1 VPETK
6 QADAYSAEGV
16 DSERR
21 ARAAAAAETKPL
33 RLTPARAARI
43 PRATY
48 RLQLHG
54 GFRLR
59 DALAII
65 PYLAELGISHVYC
78 SPYLR
83 ARPGSLHGYDI
94 IDHQSLNPEIG
105 SAEDLKAFVGA
116 LRAHGMAQMID
127 MVPNHMGV
135 LGADNAWWLDVL
147 ENGQGSLYADYFD
160 IDWRPANPDLTNR
173 VLVPVLGDHYG
184 LVLERGEITL
194 DFDAGAGSFSIHYY
208 DSRFPIDPA
217 EYPHILAHVLGAASI
232 AGIPD
237 AALSELKT
245 LTTALNALPP
255 RNSIAP
261 EERPARH
268 AAKEHCKRRLADMV
282 AAYTEMGTAIDAAL
296 RSLNGV
302 AGQPASFDLLHQL
315 LEAQAY
321 RLAFWR
327 VAADE
332 INYRRFF
339 DINELAAL
347 RVEDEAVFQATHKL
361 VFELVAAGEVDALR
375 IDHPDG
381 LFDPAAYFRRLRE
394 STAALAQQRPDSAGH
409 EPPYVSI
416 EKIIAPFEAMPESWA
431 VDGTTGY
438 RFANL
443 VNGLFVDT
451 EAQATFTRLYHSF
464 TGQHASYEDVTAR
477 CKRFVLHGA
486 LASELTTLSNRLSRI
501 ARADRYTRDYS
512 LNSLRQALT
521 EVIVAFPVYRT
532 YVADEVTAEDRRY
545 IEWAVERARRHV
557 AGADDSIFD
566 FIKSALLAEAAAPE
580 AAQVRYFARKFQQV
594 TAPVMAKG
602 VEDTSFYIFN
612 RLVSLNDVGG
622 DPSAFGYS
630 VNAFHGASADRAAKW
645 PNTMLATSTHDN
657 KRSEDVRM
665 RIDVLSEL
673 PAAWRLKLRRW
684 SRLNRS
690 KKRKLND
697 EQLAPSRNDEYLLY
711 QTLIGSFP
719 IEEDATE
726 LEGYCARIERYML
739 KAVREAKT
747 HTSWVNPNEEY
758 ERAVTQFVRAL
769 LSDTRRNL
777 FLQDFRE
784 AVRPLIWLGMLNSLS
799 MVLIKFTSPGVP
811 DCYQGNEIWDFSL
824 VDPDNRRPVDY
835 AVRRQLLAET
845 ECCEHIF
852 SHMQDGRAKLYFM
865 RRLLALRAQA
875 AELFMH
881 GGYTALP
888 VNGQRAAHVVAYA
901 RRHGNACAI
910 AIAGRL
916 FATLGIKENQLP
928 FAEPIWQDTRVE
940 LPFLDEGCVLR
951 NVLDDRMHRVEGGG
965 VRMAE
970 LFHSVPG
977 AVLVHGV
984 A

>member
-1 VPETK
+1 MPEARH
-6 QADAYSAEGV
+6 ADAYSAEHSNGLMP
-16 DSERR
+16 ER
-21 ARAAAAAETKPL
+21 ARPDAETRR
-33 RLTPARAARI
+33 RLSAPARATRI

-83 ARPGSLHGYDI
+83 ARPGSPHGYDI
-94 IDHQSLNPEIG
+94 VDHQTLNPEIG
-105 SAEDLKAFVGA
+105 SAEDLKAFVAA

-127 MVPNHMGV
+127 IVPNHMGV

-147 ENGQGSLYADYFD
+147 ENGHASVYADYFD
-160 IDWRPANPDLTNR
+160 IDWHPGNPDLTNR

-184 LVLERGEITL
+184 FVLERGEITL
-194 DFDAGAGSFSIHYY
+194 GFDAATGSFSIHYY
-208 DSRFPIDPA
+208 DSRFPIDPS
-217 EYPHILAHVLGAASI
+217 EYPRILAHVLGAASI

-237 AALSELKT
+237 AALGELKT
-245 LTTALNALPP
+245 LATAFGALSP
-255 RNSIAP
+255 RDATVP
-261 EERPARH
+261 EEKLARH
-268 AAKEHCKRRLADMV
+268 HAKEHCKRRLADLVV
-282 AAYTEMGTAIDAAL
+282 AHNEMSVAIEAAM

-302 AGQPASFDLLHQL
+302 AGEPASFDLLHQL

-361 VFELVAAGEVDALR
+361 VFELVAAGQVDALR

-394 STAALAQQRPDSAGH
+394 TTTALAQQRPDPADH
-409 EPPYVSI
+409 EPLYVSV
-416 EKIIAPFEAMPESWA
+416 EKIIAPFEAMPDTWA

-451 EAQATFTRLYHSF
+451 EAQASFTRLYHSF
-464 TGQHASYEDVTAR
+464 TAQQASYQEVTAQ
-477 CKRFVLHGA
+477 CKRLVLQGA
-486 LASELTTLSNRLSRI
+486 LASELTTLSSRLARI
-501 ARADRYTRDYS
+501 ARADRYTRDYTS
-512 LNSLRQALT
+512 NSLRQALT

-532 YVADEVTAEDRRY
+532 YVANGVSAEDRRY
-545 IEWAVERARRHV
+545 IEWAVERARRHIPS
-557 AGADDSIFD
+557 ADNSIFD
-566 FIKSALLAEAAAPE
+566 FIKSALLAEAAAPD

-602 VEDTSFYIFN
+602 VEDTSFYVYN

-622 DPSAFGYS
+622 DPSTFGYS

-645 PNTMLATSTHDN
+645 PHTMLATSTHDN

-690 KKRKLND
+690 KKRKVAD
-697 EQLAPSRNDEYLLY
+697 QLAPARNDEYLLY

-719 IEEDATE
+719 MEDEAGVLTD
-726 LEGYCARIERYML
+726 YCARIERYML

-747 HTSWVNPNEEY
+747 HTSWVNHNEEY

-769 LSDTRRNL
+769 LSDTGRNL

-784 AVRPLIWLGMLNSLS
+784 AVRPLIWFGMLNSLS
-799 MVLIKFTSPGVP
+799 MVLVKLTSPGVP

-835 AVRRQLLAET
+835 TLRRQLLAEI
-845 ECCEHIF
+845 ESHEDVF
-852 SHMQDGRAKLYFM
+852 SHMHDGRAKLYFM
-865 RRLLALRAQA
+865 SRLLALRARA
-875 AELFMH
+875 SELFMY
-881 GGYTALP
+881 GSYTALQ
-888 VNGQRAAHVVAYA
+888 VQGERAAHVVAYV
-901 RRHGNACAI
+901 RRHENACVI

-916 FATLGIKENQLP
+916 FATLGVKENQLP
-928 FAEPIWQDTRVE
+928 CAEPIWQDTRVE

-951 NVLDDRMHRVEGGG
+951 NVLDDRVHRLEGGA
-965 VRMAE
+965 VRMAD
-970 LFHSVPG
+970 LFRSVPG